1 VRRAVLASLL
11 VAAAAAPVLAADA
24 PAAKRPPR
32 RIAKYDGPEIRWA
45 RSWQEA
51 KDEAAERGLLV
62 FLHSHGST

>member
-1 VRRAVLASLL
+1 MRRFALASMLL
-11 VAAAAAPVLAADA
+11 VAAAAPVLAADA
-24 PAAKRPPR
+24 PASKRPPR

-45 RSWQEA
+45 RSWQDA

>member
-1 VRRAVLASLL
+1 MRRAALASLL
-11 VAAAAAPVLAADA
+11 LVAVAAPALAADA

-32 RIAKYDGPEIRWA
+32 RIEKYDGPEIRWA
-45 RSWQEA
+45 RSWQDA